1 MGSCFGFVKFGNR
14 RMAMRDVEAINMAAV
29 WRKEASSEGG
39 YLFSFFFFL

>member
-1 MGSCFGFVKFGNR
+1 MGSCFGFVNR

-39 YLFSFFFFL
+39 